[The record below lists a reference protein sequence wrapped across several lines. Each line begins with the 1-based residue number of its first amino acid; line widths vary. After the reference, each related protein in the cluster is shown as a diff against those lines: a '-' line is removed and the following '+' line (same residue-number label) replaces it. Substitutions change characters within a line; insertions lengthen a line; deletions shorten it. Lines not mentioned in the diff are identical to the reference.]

1 MTEPAQDSPYQQA
14 LLQAAALYAAAK
26 AAPDPIEQLTTA
38 VAVSARALRQ
48 VEDAALQAIQNM
60 WRTTNPYDDRSVST
74 FATDAGRVMLQAQ
87 RTVAQITA
95 SSRTQQLRMAGVDVA
110 VSPQVPDNV
119 RGVTTSG
126 DGRRKR
132 VTVTYADGGERTVA
146 RGDSDTGKVM
156 ERVAKEYRTRAAE
169 GRKHL
174 EALQAADR
182 RLAAILDGNLQRAR
196 TIVEER
202 SVQQAAAKTV
212 GLDRKVIG
220 YRRVIHPEMSKGGV
234 CGMCVVAADRKY
246 KVGDLKAIHL
256 ECKCTVMEIF
266 KDFDPGQQLN
276 GKDLDALYGAAG
288 GNTRDLLKR
297 VRYTLVDHE
306 ELGVVLVGKKG
317 APIPYFAAP
326 EPN

>member
-38 VAVSARALRQ
+38 VAISARALRQ

-60 WRTTNPYDDRSVST
+60 WRTTNPYDDRSVGA

-87 RTVAQITA
+87 RTVGQITA
-95 SSRTQQLRMAGVDVA
+95 SSRTQQLRMSGVDVT

-119 RGVTTSG
+119 RG
-126 DGRRKR
+126 RKR
-132 VTVTYADGGERTVA
+132 VTVTYADGAERAVA
-146 RGDSDTGKVM
+146 RGESDTDMVM

-174 EALQAADR
+174 DALEAADR

-202 SVQQAAAKTV
+202 SIQQAATKTV
-212 GLDRKVIG
+212 DLDRKVIG

-276 GKDLDALYGAAG
+276 GKDLGAIYGASD
-288 GNTRDLLKR
+288 GNARDLLKR
-297 VRYTLVDHE
+297 VRYKLVDHE